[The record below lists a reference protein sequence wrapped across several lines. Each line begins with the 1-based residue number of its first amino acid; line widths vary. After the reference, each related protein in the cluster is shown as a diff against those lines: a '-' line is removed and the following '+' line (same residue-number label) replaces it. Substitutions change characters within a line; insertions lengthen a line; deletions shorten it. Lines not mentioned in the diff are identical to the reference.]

1 MIDTTKQTRLAW
13 RLAELAA
20 ASGLSIHTLRKAAYS
35 GRLKT
40 RKVGGAVIVLD
51 QDAQA
56 YLTGDETENNTAQK
70 SDGSLGA
77 TA

>member
-1 MIDTTKQTRLAW
+1 MIDTTRQTRLAW
-13 RLAELAA
+13 RLSELAA
-20 ASGLSIHTLRKAAYS
+20 ASGLSIHTLRKAAYA
-35 GRLKT
+35 GRLRT

-56 YLTGDETENNTAQK
+56 YLEGDEAQNNTAQK
-70 SDGSLGA
+70 SDDSLAA